1 MLPVPGSN
9 HFKVILLP
17 VPGSNCFKVICYLCL
32 DLTILKLSCYMYLDL
47 NSLKSQRNNKEYHM
61 GLNENVVDYSL
72 FFYLSFLI
80 QCWVNQKVFEHMFS
94 LLIVNVIAMLMFN
107 SVWSIVMTWSVH
119 KLPRW
124 DWHRHHITL
133 SLYYVVYTNR
143 SVGIRC
149 MKFCNGPRS

>member
-80 QCWVNQKVFEHMFS
+80 QC
-94 LLIVNVIAMLMFN
+94 
-107 SVWSIVMTWSVH
+107 
-119 KLPRW
+119 
-124 DWHRHHITL
+124 
-133 SLYYVVYTNR
+133 
-143 SVGIRC
+143 
-149 MKFCNGPRS
+149 